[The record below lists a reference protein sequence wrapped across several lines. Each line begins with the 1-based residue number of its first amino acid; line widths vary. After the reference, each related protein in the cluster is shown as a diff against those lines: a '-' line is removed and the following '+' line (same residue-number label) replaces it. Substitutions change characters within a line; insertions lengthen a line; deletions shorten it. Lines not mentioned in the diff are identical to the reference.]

1 MHLDFL
7 TPRVDLLNS
16 SGALKTIHRGGFVG
30 QFRPS
35 VILLARDLT
44 TFSYFDASS
53 LPRSRRAPAAAL
65 HARTGSPYL
74 NSGSMSVKSG
84 SSYGIWWWDLDRF
97 QSLVEIRDGGGRPVI
112 RPETLGQPTG
122 DGWRIVR
129 LDLGYEAQLWVEGR
143 LKASAWRLERFTVG
157 AWEAFS
163 RLQRGEADSPSMP
176 TVQSLPLSFSA
187 PAFALSPNDLSR
199 EQLAGVIVG
208 VVAFTC
214 LSLAVLFMGQG
225 SRLAEESKA
234 IEAQA
239 AVIQGATPRSSGT
252 NDLEH
257 DRRKLIAF
265 AEIENR
271 TSPLS
276 AMGAAISIAS
286 YHDISPTSLEAEQ
299 GSLTMTLPYSSVNLA
314 DVLIADLE
322 QSGYFY
328 DVRPKTD
335 AANQR
340 LVIEMKTKDGAEPL
354 SVDG

>member
-1 MHLDFL
+1 
-7 TPRVDLLNS
+7 
-16 SGALKTIHRGGFVG
+16 
-30 QFRPS
+30 
-35 VILLARDLT
+35 
-44 TFSYFDASS
+44 
-53 LPRSRRAPAAAL
+53 
-65 HARTGSPYL
+65 
-74 NSGSMSVKSG
+74 
-84 SSYGIWWWDLDRF
+84 
-97 QSLVEIRDGGGRPVI
+97 
-112 RPETLGQPTG
+112 
-122 DGWRIVR
+122 
-129 LDLGYEAQLWVEGR
+129 
-143 LKASAWRLERFTVG
+143 
-157 AWEAFS
+157 
-163 RLQRGEADSPSMP
+163 MP